1 MLKPLKMVKVR
12 IISSKGNE
20 ETILSIL
27 HDLGVMQIEPV
38 TLTSEMLTSLKPGES
53 YQKLSDA
60 LRKVK
65 GLENSLYPVHNGEKF
80 TFRDLREV
88 VNRADAIDVYDEV
101 KELKER
107 EIELES
113 RRKMLM
119 DEISVIKRI
128 SFYEGDLDYLN
139 AESFSSFYVEK
150 GEKEND
156 PYPMLKQIRNSM
168 IIAGEKGYIAVIPR
182 EEEKEFG
189 EKLRNFERMVER
201 IPPGKGTVQDTLHGK
216 EEELRKIEGE
226 LTEIRKKISEISEK
240 YYPEVAA
247 IREQLDIELKK
258 IDVVSKLAGTESAL
272 VLEGWMPEKDFSIVT
287 EVLSKATGNEIIISQ
302 IKTDEIPPTALS
314 NPRRIKLFE
323 FFIRFYS
330 LPQSVELDPT
340 LVFAIIFPIFFGFM
354 IGDVGYGLTILLISL
369 WIIHRIDHP
378 PKVSKI
384 PKVISRFILSLM
396 SLRTLKIIA
405 KAMIPGSIIA
415 IAIGVFFDTYFGFT
429 LPYKHFN
436 VLGSFGI
443 GKLMLFSG
451 YVGVALVSLGLIFG
465 IVVNT
470 ARGHR
475 REAAGK
481 AGWLLFAYG
490 IVIIGL
496 ELIRTHS
503 LALFSNSLY
512 EIGLALLI
520 AGLGVVIYAE
530 RVQAL
535 LEVTTIISHIL
546 SYTRLL
552 GILLSSVIL
561 AVVFDRIF
569 MGTLHHSIAFII
581 LGIIILIVGQLLN
594 LVIAVFEPG
603 IQGARLL
610 YVEFFS
616 KFYSGNG
623 REFRPFTSPRN
634 HTNKQFSLEPLEEK
648 DRK

>member
-1 MLKPLKMVKVR
+1 MLTPMKMMKVR

-38 TLTSEMLTSLKPGES
+38 TLTSDMLSSLKPGES
-53 YQKLSDA
+53 YQKLSDI

-65 GLENSLYPVHNGEKF
+65 GLENSLYPVPDGERF
-80 TFRDLREV
+80 TFGDVKELV
-88 VNRADAIDVYDEV
+88 ARAEAIDVYDEV
-101 KELKER
+101 KKLKDR
-107 EIELES
+107 EMELES
-113 RRKMLM
+113 RKKMLK
-119 DEISVIKRI
+119 DEMTALQHV
-128 SFYEGDLDYLN
+128 SFYNGDLEYLN
-139 AESFSSFYVEK
+139 GESFSSFYVER
-150 GEKEND
+150 GEKGRD
-156 PYPMLKQIRNSM
+156 PYPLIKGIRNSM
-168 IIAGEKGYIAVIPR
+168 IITGERGFIAVIPR
-182 EEEKEFG
+182 EAEKEFG
-189 EKLRNFERMVER
+189 EKLRTFERMVEKVPQGR
-201 IPPGKGTVQDTLHGK
+201 GTVSSILAEREGK
-216 EEELRKIEGE
+216 LKEIDVELGEIKRK
-226 LTEIRKKISEISEK
+226 LKEISSK

-258 IDVVSKLAGTESAL
+258 IDVVSKLAGTETAL
-272 VLEGWMPEKDFSIVT
+272 VLEGWMPEKDFGIVR
-287 EVLSKATGNEIIISQ
+287 EVLSRATGDEIVVSEV
-302 IKTDEIPPTALS
+302 KTDELPPTALS
-314 NPRRIKLFE
+314 NPRRVKLFE

-340 LVFAIIFPIFFGFM
+340 LVFALVFPIFFGFM
-354 IGDVGYGLTILLISL
+354 IGDVGYGLVILLMSL
-369 WIIHRIDHP
+369 WIIHRVDHP
-378 PKVSKI
+378 PKVSRI
-384 PKVISRFILSLM
+384 PKVLSRFILSLM

-415 IAIGVFFDTYFGFT
+415 IGIGIFFDTYFGFT
-429 LPYKHFN
+429 LPYPHFN
-436 VLGSFGI
+436 VLGNFGI

-451 YVGVALVSLGLIFG
+451 YAGVAMVSLGLIFG

-470 ARGHR
+470 SRGHR
-475 REAAGK
+475 REALGK
-481 AGWLLFAYG
+481 AGWLLLAYG

-503 LALFSNSLY
+503 LALLSNNLY
-512 EIGLALLI
+512 ILGLALLLV
-520 AGLGVVIYAE
+520 GLGIVVYAE

-535 LEVTTIISHIL
+535 LEITTIISHIL
-546 SYTRLL
+546 SYTRLV

-569 MGTLHHSIAFII
+569 LSTLHHSIAFIV
-581 LGIIILIVGQLLN
+581 LGIVILVVGQLLN

-634 HTNKQFSLEPLEEK
+634 HTNKQFTLEPL
-648 DRK
+648 DGSNRK